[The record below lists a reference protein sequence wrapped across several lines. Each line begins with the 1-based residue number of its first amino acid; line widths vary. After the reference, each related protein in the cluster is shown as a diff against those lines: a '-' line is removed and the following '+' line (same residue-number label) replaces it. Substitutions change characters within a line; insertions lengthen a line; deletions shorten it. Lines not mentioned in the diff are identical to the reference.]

1 LVYWPAIIKLAGDA
15 ELDYVADQAAWET
28 DSGLGAMNYDE
39 SDCLIDATGAV
50 YTLVRRDIRDRVVP
64 EASGEIKSLEQVLGL
79 VKAHAAQADSCCV
92 AKLFAPT
99 IVDAMAMVK
108 ALDAEQRK
116 P

>member
-1 LVYWPAIIKLAGDA
+1 LVYWPAIIKHAGDA
-15 ELDYVADQAAWET
+15 ELDYIEDGFAWEA
-28 DSGLGAMNYDE
+28 DSGLSTFNYDE
-39 SDCLIDATGAV
+39 SDCLIDVTGAV

-99 IVDAMAMVK
+99 IADALAMVK
-108 ALDAEQRK
+108 ALDTEQRQ